1 MNINL
6 NRIAKDLYGKIET
19 RFSDI
24 KIGDENAE
32 VLSKKTD
39 IPEARFFE
47 FEYKHNGVPLGT
59 ITITLDEDDGVV
71 VQISGN
77 LAEKKH
83 PGAFKF
89 IRGLRQFAKD
99 RLLNFDVQN
108 IGKDNLDK
116 RDYEFQAKPK
126 EETMDPIMESKL
138 YGTNKISYQDLGEA
152 RLVIKHSQPVNLD
165 LAAGRTMHIE
175 GIYIENTE
183 GERFRYPYKHL
194 NGARA
199 LAEHIKHGGNPYD
212 AIGKHICGLS
222 EELAQLRKFKGYVSR
237 NEALSEAM
245 GDITSK
251 VFERIEQVKKE
262 VNMLQ
267 RSSYYE
273 QFAESFEDREEQMI
287 PEDIMSDWIDRLT
300 IRTFNE
306 ELKTAFPYIFRLVD
320 ETEIPVKALSPDEM
334 LDELRSE
341 EKDKDGKV
349 IRWKEEGEWK
359 KSEKKDPKGK
369 IFNLSDKARRETE
382 KMSKEVSEGGW
393 TLPPADASPEEADA
407 IMKKNQASQDYINK
421 TVRQNMNQKDL
432 GDGFTLSTVGVMG
445 GQYPAVLD
453 TQSNTFI
460 LPNNRP
466 DGSAIIRSI
475 APYIL
480 VKDGKVESAM
490 KVGPATATALEK
502 SGLSRPK
509 PTAPQLTPEDQF
521 ESFLDRLMNE
531 DEDDQEGHN
540 TLFSKDVSVRTQAI
554 ENLKDALGN
563 EMLTVQTAPDELKS
577 LLPMDQFQE
586 YLEDQDQDAGPE
598 VVKSLVVNYL
608 NDLSDGKIT
617 NPLLGHNAGEIASM
631 VIDQVKLTDVDNDL
645 PQDLPNVDAGA
656 TPAPAPATSTQ
667 PPAPDMGMP
676 PPAPDMGAMGGAPT
690 PGALPPI
697 REGQLAKMKAKFI
710 KAKEQGATLE
720 TTMDFGHRELTLHDA
735 MKECGINPRDIGFN
749 NGGDEGVQEILQ
761 SISGFYNRNVNEGNF
776 TIGGTRVKTKILKAY
791 KNGEYEHA
799 NPADVRK
806 VCKLVD
812 KLDPPSSTKGAL
824 SHIKKLAGLN
834 STSYSMAEDPE
845 EFNLDVIL
853 KQLTALQNNP
863 QAQNQLGQQLK
874 QKFTTDIA
882 PKMQAQMP
890 NQTVDFPG
898 GQMNPQE
905 MMKAIMQKISQSQ

>member
-6 NRIAKDLYGKIET
+6 NKIAKDLYGKIET
-19 RFSDI
+19 RFTDI

-59 ITITLDEDDGVV
+59 ITITLDDDDGVI
-71 VQISGN
+71 VQISGD

-83 PGAFKF
+83 PGVFKF

-126 EETMDPIMESKL
+126 EEPMEPIMESKL
-138 YGTNKISYQDLGEA
+138 YGTTRLSYQDLGEA
-152 RLVIKHSQPVNLD
+152 RLVIKHSQAINPD
-165 LAAGRTMHIE
+165 LPAGRTMHVDS
-175 GIYIENTE
+175 IYVENAD
-183 GERFRYPYKHL
+183 GERFRYPYKHI

-212 AIGKHICGLS
+212 SIGKHICSLS

-251 VFERIEQVKKE
+251 VFERIEQIKKE

-267 RSSYYE
+267 RSGYYE

-320 ETEIPVKALSPDEM
+320 ESEIPVKDISPDEM

-382 KMSKEVSEGGW
+382 KMSKE
-393 TLPPADASPEEADA
+393 
-407 IMKKNQASQDYINK
+407 
-421 TVRQNMNQKDL
+421 
-432 GDGFTLSTVGVMG
+432 
-445 GQYPAVLD
+445 
-453 TQSNTFI
+453 
-460 LPNNRP
+460 
-466 DGSAIIRSI
+466 SI
-475 APYIL
+475 
-480 VKDGKVESAM
+480 
-490 KVGPATATALEK
+490 
-502 SGLSRPK
+502 
-509 PTAPQLTPEDQF
+509 QPEDQF

-554 ENLKDALGN
+554 ENLKQALGS

-586 YLEDQDQDAGPE
+586 YLEDQDPDAGPE
-598 VVKSLVVNYL
+598 VVKGLVVNYL
-608 NDLSDGKIT
+608 NDLSDGKID
-617 NPLLGHNAGEIASM
+617 NPLLGSSAAEIASM
-631 VIDQVKLTDVDNDL
+631 VIDQVKLTDVDDTL
-645 PQDLPNVDAGA
+645 PQDMNTEPGAGA
-656 TPAPAPATSTQ
+656 TPPAPAPA
-667 PPAPDMGMP
+667 PAPDMAATGPGAPAPDLAAPPAAAPGMP
-676 PPAPDMGAMGGAPT
+676 PGS
-690 PGALPPI
+690 PP
-697 REGQLAKMKAKFI
+697 LAENKARII
-710 KAKEQGATLE
+710 KAIHKAMECGADMDTKL
-720 TTMDFGHRELTLHDA
+720 DFGHKEMTLHDA
-735 MKECGINPRDIGFN
+735 IRECGLDPRAMSPRK
-749 NGGDEGVQEILQ
+749 ESGVEEILQ
-761 SISGFYNRNVNEGNF
+761 SISGFYNKNAMNEGNF
-776 TIGGTRVKTKILKAY
+776 TIGGTRVKTKILKHY
-791 KNGEYEHA
+791 KNGEYKHA

-812 KLDPPSSTKGAL
+812 KLDPPSSTQGAL
-824 SHIKKLAGLN
+824 SHIKKMAGLHD
-834 STSYSMAEDPE
+834 TSYNVAEDPNNY
-845 EFNLDVIL
+845 NLDVTMKHL
-853 KQLTALQNNP
+853 HSMQDKPHMEGNMDA
-863 QAQNQLGQQLK
+863 
-874 QKFTTDIA
+874 TT
-882 PKMQAQMP
+882 
-890 NQTVDFPG
+890 
-898 GQMNPQE
+898 
-905 MMKAIMQKISQSQ
+905 MMKALMQKLS

>member
-138 YGTNKISYQDLGEA
+138 YGTSKISYQDLGEA

-175 GIYIENTE
+175 GIYVENTE

-222 EELAQLRKFKGYVSR
+222 EELAQLRKFKGYVGR

-251 VFERIEQVKKE
+251 VFERIEAVKKE
-262 VNMLQ
+262 VHNLQ
-267 RSSYYE
+267 RPTYYA
-273 QFAESFEDREEQMI
+273 QFAESFTANENQEI
-287 PEDIMSDWIDRLT
+287 PEDILNDWIDRLT
-300 IRTFNE
+300 VRSFNE
-306 ELKTAFPYIFRLVD
+306 ELRTAFPYIFRLVD
-320 ETEIPVKALSPDEM
+320 ESSIPVKELSPDDL
-334 LDELRSE
+334 LDEAG
-341 EKDKDGKV
+341 DGSRPHGMTTDWHK
-349 IRWKEEGEWK
+349 RYQEH
-359 KSEKKDPKGK
+359 KSRHDDYVNSGDHA
-369 IFNLSDKARRETE
+369 NADKAGKTARLAAQEHHKET
-382 KMSKEVSEGGW
+382 G
-393 TLPPADASPEEADA
+393 
-407 IMKKNQASQDYINK
+407 KKIPGAEQFDVYE
-421 TVRQNMNQKDL
+421 
-432 GDGFTLSTVGVMG
+432 
-445 GQYPAVLD
+445 
-453 TQSNTFI
+453 
-460 LPNNRP
+460 
-466 DGSAIIRSI
+466 SI
-475 APYIL
+475 
-480 VKDGKVESAM
+480 
-490 KVGPATATALEK
+490 
-502 SGLSRPK
+502 
-509 PTAPQLTPEDQF
+509 EDQF
-521 ESFLDRLMNE
+521 ESFLDSIVNE
-531 DEDDQEGHN
+531 DEGDQEGHN

-608 NDLSDGKIT
+608 NDLSDGKLD
-617 NPLLGHNAGEIASM
+617 NPLLGHNAAEIASM
-631 VIDQVKLTDVDNDL
+631 IIDQVKLTDVDNEL
-645 PQDLPNVDAGA
+645 PQDLPPDAGEPA
-656 TPAPAPATSTQ
+656 ASVPASAPAPAPTPDMSAQ
-667 PPAPDMGMP
+667 PPAPDMSAMPGAGLGAPMP
-676 PPAPDMGAMGGAPT
+676 PGV
-690 PGALPPI
+690 PPLA
-697 REGQLAKMKAKFI
+697 EGQLAKLKAKFI
-710 KAKEQGATLE
+710 QAKEQGATLE
-720 TTMDFGHRELTLHDA
+720 TTMDFGSRELTLHDA
-735 MKECGINPRDIGFN
+735 MKECGIQPHDVGFN
-749 NGGDEGVQEILQ
+749 NGDEGVQEILQ

-824 SHIKKLAGLN
+824 THIKKLAGLN

-845 EFNLDVIL
+845 DHNLDITMKHL
-853 KQLTALQNNP
+853 HSLQDKP
-863 QAQNQLGQQLK
+863 HTEGRLDA
-874 QKFTTDIA
+874 TT
-882 PKMQAQMP
+882 
-890 NQTVDFPG
+890 
-898 GQMNPQE
+898 
-905 MMKAIMQKISQSQ
+905 MMKAIMQKISQGN

>member
-138 YGTNKISYQDLGEA
+138 YGTSKISYQDLGEA

-175 GIYIENTE
+175 GIYVENTE

-262 VNMLQ
+262 VNLLQ

-273 QFAESFEDREEQMI
+273 QFAESFEDHEDEMI
-287 PEDIMSDWIDRLT
+287 PEDVMSDWIDRLT

-306 ELKTAFPYIFRLVD
+306 ELKTAFPYIFKLVS
-320 ETEIPVKALSPDEM
+320 ETDIPVKELSPDDL
-334 LDELRSE
+334 LDENSDDENNYFYSVRHNDKQSKETEMPPKGWTSVSKHATHGEARSALDALKAKHPGEQFTTTRHPRISNMGGTPTKVFPEGLDEERTE
-341 EKDKDGKV
+341 EKDSKGNV
-349 IRWKEEGEWK
+349 VSWKEEGEWK
-359 KSEKKDPKGK
+359 KADPKKDPRGK
-369 IFNLSDKARRETE
+369 APNLSDKARRETE
-382 KMSKEVSEGGW
+382 KMSNKE
-393 TLPPADASPEEADA
+393 
-407 IMKKNQASQDYINK
+407 
-421 TVRQNMNQKDL
+421 
-432 GDGFTLSTVGVMG
+432 
-445 GQYPAVLD
+445 
-453 TQSNTFI
+453 
-460 LPNNRP
+460 
-466 DGSAIIRSI
+466 
-475 APYIL
+475 
-480 VKDGKVESAM
+480 ESA
-490 KVGPATATALEK
+490 
-502 SGLSRPK
+502 
-509 PTAPQLTPEDQF
+509 F
-521 ESFLDRLMNE
+521 EGFLDSLMNE
-531 DEDDQEGHN
+531 DEGDQEGHN

-608 NDLSDGKIT
+608 NDLSDGKLD
-617 NPLLGHNAGEIASM
+617 NPLLGHNAAEIASM
-631 VIDQVKLTDVDNDL
+631 IIDQVKLTDVDNKL
-645 PQDLPNVDAGA
+645 PQDLPPDAGEPA
-656 TPAPAPATSTQ
+656 ASVPASAPAPAPTPDMSAQ
-667 PPAPDMGMP
+667 PPAPDMSAMPGAGLGAPMP
-676 PPAPDMGAMGGAPT
+676 PGV
-690 PGALPPI
+690 PPLA
-697 REGQLAKMKAKFI
+697 EGQLAKLKAKFI
-710 KAKEQGATLE
+710 QAKEQGATLE
-720 TTMDFGHRELTLHDA
+720 TTMDFGNRELTLHDA
-735 MKECGINPRDIGFN
+735 MKECGIQPHDVGFN
-749 NGGDEGVQEILQ
+749 NGDEGIQEILQ

-824 SHIKKLAGLN
+824 THIKKLAGLN

-845 EFNLDVIL
+845 DHNLDITMKHL
-853 KQLTALQNNP
+853 HSLQDKP
-863 QAQNQLGQQLK
+863 HTEGRLDA
-874 QKFTTDIA
+874 TT
-882 PKMQAQMP
+882 
-890 NQTVDFPG
+890 
-898 GQMNPQE
+898 
-905 MMKAIMQKISQSQ
+905 MMKAIMQKISQGN

>member
-71 VQISGN
+71 VQISGS
-77 LAEKKH
+77 LADKKH

-108 IGKDNLDK
+108 TGKDNLDK

-138 YGTNKISYQDLGEA
+138 YGTSKISYQDLGEA

-175 GIYIENTE
+175 GIYVENTD

-212 AIGKHICGLS
+212 SIGKHICGLS
-222 EELAQLRKFKGYVSR
+222 EELAQLRKFKGYVNR

-245 GDITSK
+245 GDISSK

-262 VNMLQ
+262 VNLLQ

-273 QFAESFEDREEQMI
+273 QFAGSFEDHEEQMI
-287 PEDIMSDWIDRLT
+287 PEDVMSDWIDRLT

-306 ELKTAFPYIFRLVD
+306 ELKTAFPYIFKLVS
-320 ETEIPVKALSPDEM
+320 ETDIPVKGVSPDEM

-359 KSEKKDPKGK
+359 KADPKKDPRGK
-369 IFNLSDKARRETE
+369 APNLSDKARRETE
-382 KMSKEVSEGGW
+382 KMSKE
-393 TLPPADASPEEADA
+393 
-407 IMKKNQASQDYINK
+407 
-421 TVRQNMNQKDL
+421 
-432 GDGFTLSTVGVMG
+432 
-445 GQYPAVLD
+445 
-453 TQSNTFI
+453 
-460 LPNNRP
+460 
-466 DGSAIIRSI
+466 SI
-475 APYIL
+475 
-480 VKDGKVESAM
+480 
-490 KVGPATATALEK
+490 
-502 SGLSRPK
+502 
-509 PTAPQLTPEDQF
+509 QPEDQF
-521 ESFLDRLMNE
+521 ESFLDSLMNE
-531 DEDDQEGHN
+531 DESDQEGHN
-540 TLFSKDVSVRTQAI
+540 TLFSKDVSVRTQAV
-554 ENLKDALGN
+554 ENLKAALGN
-563 EMLTVQTAPDELKS
+563 EMMTVQTAPDELKS

-608 NDLSDGKIT
+608 NDLSDGKLD
-617 NPLLGHNAGEIASM
+617 NPLLGHNAAEIAAM
-631 VIDQVKLTDVDNDL
+631 IIDQVKLTDVDSEL
-645 PQDLPNVDAGA
+645 PQDEPAAPMPDMGA
-656 TPAPAPATSTQ
+656 IPAPAAPDTSAQ
-667 PPAPDMGMP
+667 PPAPDMGAIPGAAPGAPMP
-676 PPAPDMGAMGGAPT
+676 PAAPPLA
-690 PGALPPI
+690 
-697 REGQLAKMKAKFI
+697 EGQLAKMKAKFMR
-710 KAKEQGATLE
+710 AKEQGATLE

-735 MKECGINPRDIGFN
+735 MKECGIKPHDVGFSN
-749 NGGDEGVQEILQ
+749 GDEGVQEILQ
-761 SISGFYNRNVNEGNF
+761 SISGFYNRNVTEGNF
-776 TIGGTRVKTKILKAY
+776 TIGGTRVKTKILKSY

-799 NPADVRK
+799 DPADVRK

-812 KLDPPSSTKGAL
+812 KLDPPSSTTGAL
-824 SHIKKLAGLN
+824 SHIKKMAGLN
-834 STSYSMAEDPE
+834 TTSYNMAEDPE
-845 EFNLDVIL
+845 EFNLDVML

-863 QAQNQLGQQLK
+863 QAQDQLGQQLK
-874 QKFTTDIA
+874 QKFATDIA
-882 PKMQAQMP
+882 PKMQSQAP
-890 NQTVDFPG
+890 NQTVEFPG

-905 MMKAIMQKISQSQ
+905 MMKALLQKLSQGQ

>member
-138 YGTNKISYQDLGEA
+138 YGTSKISYQDLGEA

-175 GIYIENTE
+175 GIYVENIE

-212 AIGKHICGLS
+212 TIGKHICGLS

-251 VFERIEQVKKE
+251 VFERIEAVKKE
-262 VNMLQ
+262 VNLLQ

-273 QFAESFEDREEQMI
+273 QFAESFEDREDQMI
-287 PEDIMSDWIDRLT
+287 PEDVMSDWIDRLT

-320 ETEIPVKALSPDEM
+320 ESEIPVKAVSPDEM

-349 IRWKEEGEWK
+349 IKWKEEGEWK
-359 KSEKKDPKGK
+359 KVDPKKDPRGK
-369 IFNLSDKARRETE
+369 APNLSDKARRETE
-382 KMSKEVSEGGW
+382 KMSNKE
-393 TLPPADASPEEADA
+393 
-407 IMKKNQASQDYINK
+407 
-421 TVRQNMNQKDL
+421 
-432 GDGFTLSTVGVMG
+432 
-445 GQYPAVLD
+445 
-453 TQSNTFI
+453 
-460 LPNNRP
+460 
-466 DGSAIIRSI
+466 
-475 APYIL
+475 
-480 VKDGKVESAM
+480 ESA
-490 KVGPATATALEK
+490 
-502 SGLSRPK
+502 
-509 PTAPQLTPEDQF
+509 F
-521 ESFLDRLMNE
+521 EGFLDSLMNE
-531 DEDDQEGHN
+531 DESDQEGHN

-608 NDLSDGKIT
+608 NDLSDGKLD
-617 NPLLGHNAGEIASM
+617 NPLLGHNAAEIASM
-631 VIDQVKLTDVDNDL
+631 IIDQVKLTDVDNEL
-645 PQDLPNVDAGA
+645 PQDTPPTDTSA
-656 TPAPAPATSTQ
+656 TPAPSPAPDMSAQ
-667 PPAPDMGMP
+667 PPAPDMSAIPGATPAPTGPGAGMP
-676 PPAPDMGAMGGAPT
+676 PGT
-690 PGALPPI
+690 PPLS
-697 REGQLAKMKAKFI
+697 EGHRAKLKAKFI
-710 KAKEQGATLE
+710 QAKEQGATLE

-735 MKECGINPRDIGFN
+735 MKECGIQPREIGFTD
-749 NGGDEGVQEILQ
+749 GDEGVQEILQ
-761 SISGFYNRNVNEGNF
+761 SISGFYNKNAKINEGNF
-776 TIGGTRVKTKILKAY
+776 TIGGTRVKTKIVKAY

-799 NPADVRK
+799 TPADVRK

-812 KLDPPSSTKGAL
+812 KLDPPSSTQGAL
-824 SHIKKLAGLN
+824 THMKKMAGLN

-863 QAQNQLGQQLK
+863 QAQDQLSQQLK

-890 NQTVDFPG
+890 NQTIEFPG

-905 MMKAIMQKISQSQ
+905 MMKAILQKISQSQ

>member
-59 ITITLDEDDGVV
+59 ITITLDEDDGLV
-71 VQISGN
+71 VQISGS

-126 EETMDPIMESKL
+126 EEPMEPIMESKL
-138 YGTNKISYQDLGEA
+138 YGTSKISYQDLGEA
-152 RLVIKHSQPVNLD
+152 RLVIKHSQPVNTD

-175 GIYIENTE
+175 GIYVENAE

-212 AIGKHICGLS
+212 NIGKHICSLS

-273 QFAESFEDREEQMI
+273 QFAETFEDHEEQMI

-320 ETEIPVKALSPDEM
+320 ESNIPVKDISPDEM

-341 EKDKDGKV
+341 EKDKDGNV

-382 KMSKEVSEGGW
+382 KMSKE
-393 TLPPADASPEEADA
+393 
-407 IMKKNQASQDYINK
+407 
-421 TVRQNMNQKDL
+421 
-432 GDGFTLSTVGVMG
+432 
-445 GQYPAVLD
+445 
-453 TQSNTFI
+453 
-460 LPNNRP
+460 
-466 DGSAIIRSI
+466 SI
-475 APYIL
+475 
-480 VKDGKVESAM
+480 
-490 KVGPATATALEK
+490 
-502 SGLSRPK
+502 
-509 PTAPQLTPEDQF
+509 QPEDQF
-521 ESFLDRLMNE
+521 ESFLDSLMNE
-531 DEDDQEGHN
+531 DEGDQEGHN

-554 ENLKDALGN
+554 ENLKDALAN

-608 NDLSDGKIT
+608 NDLSDGKID
-617 NPLLGHNAGEIASM
+617 NPLLGNNVAEIASM
-631 VIDQVKLTDVDNDL
+631 IIDQVKLTDVDNEL
-645 PQDLPNVDAGA
+645 PQDLPPVDSAA
-656 TPAPAPATSTQ
+656 SAPAPAPAPAPEAPAPDISAQ
-667 PPAPDMGMP
+667 PPAPTGP
-676 PPAPDMGAMGGAPT
+676 GAPMA
-690 PGALPPI
+690 GAVPPLA
-697 REGQLAKMKAKFI
+697 EGQLAKLKAKFI
-710 KAKEQGATLE
+710 KAKECGAGLDTK
-720 TTMDFGHRELTLHDA
+720 MDFGHKEMTLHDA
-735 MKECGINPRDIGFN
+735 MKECGVQPHDVGFSN
-749 NGGDEGVQEILQ
+749 GDEGVQEILQ
-761 SISGFYNRNVNEGNF
+761 SISGFYNKNVNEGNF
-776 TIGGTRVKTKILKAY
+776 TIGGTRVKTKILKSY

-799 NPADVRK
+799 TPADVRK

-824 SHIKKLAGLN
+824 THIKKMAGLQ
-834 STSYSMAEDPE
+834 SQDYAMAENPE
-845 EFNLDVIL
+845 EFNLDTII

-863 QAQNQLGQQLK
+863 QAQDQLGQQLK
-874 QKFTTDIA
+874 QKFATDIA
-882 PKMQAQMP
+882 PKMQSQAP
-890 NQTVDFPG
+890 NQTVEFPG

-905 MMKAIMQKISQSQ
+905 MMKAILQKISQSQ

>member
-138 YGTNKISYQDLGEA
+138 YGTSKISYQDLGEA

-175 GIYIENTE
+175 GIYVENTE

-251 VFERIEQVKKE
+251 VFERIEAVKKE
-262 VNMLQ
+262 VNLLQ

-273 QFAESFEDREEQMI
+273 QFAESFEDHEEQMI

-320 ETEIPVKALSPDEM
+320 ENEIPVKDISPDEM

-349 IRWKEEGEWK
+349 IKWKEEGEWK

-382 KMSKEVSEGGW
+382 KLSKEVSEDSTG
-393 TLPPADASPEEADA
+393 
-407 IMKKNQASQDYINK
+407 
-421 TVRQNMNQKDL
+421 QKDL
-432 GDGFTLSTVGVMG
+432 GDGFMLTSIDAFGE
-445 GQYPAVLD
+445 QRSAILD
-453 TQSNTFI
+453 TQSNTYFI
-460 LPNNRP
+460 LNLTK
-466 DGSAIIRSI
+466 DGSAIARTPATYLTI
-475 APYIL
+475 
-480 VKDGKVESAM
+480 KDGKTGASM
-490 KVGPATATALEK
+490 GGPKTNAAFEK
-502 SGLSRPK
+502 AGLTRAK
-509 PTAPQLTPEDQF
+509 PTPPTQPAAPTLEDQF
-521 ESFLDRLMNE
+521 ESFLDGIVNE
-531 DEDDQEGHN
+531 DESDQEGHN

-608 NDLSDGKIT
+608 NDLSDGKLD
-617 NPLLGHNAGEIASM
+617 NPLLGNNAAEIASM
-631 VIDQVKLTDVDNDL
+631 IIDQVKLTDVDNEL
-645 PQDLPNVDAGA
+645 PQDTPPTDTSA
-656 TPAPAPATSTQ
+656 TPASAPAPDMSAQ
-667 PPAPDMGMP
+667 PPAPDMSAMPGATPAPTGPGAGMP
-676 PPAPDMGAMGGAPT
+676 PGT
-690 PGALPPI
+690 PPLS
-697 REGQLAKMKAKFI
+697 EGQLAKMKAKFI
-710 KAKEQGATLE
+710 RAKEQGATLE
-720 TTMDFGHRELTLHDA
+720 TTMDFGDRELTLHDA
-735 MKECGINPRDIGFN
+735 MKECGIRPHDVGFSN
-749 NGGDEGVQEILQ
+749 GDEGVQEILQ
-761 SISGFYNRNVNEGNF
+761 SISGFYNRNVTEGNF

-812 KLDPPSSTKGAL
+812 KLDPPSSTNGAL

-845 EFNLDVIL
+845 EFNLDTII

-863 QAQNQLGQQLK
+863 QAQDQLSQQLK

-882 PKMQAQMP
+882 PKMQAQAP
-890 NQTVDFPG
+890 NQTVEFPG

-905 MMKAIMQKISQSQ
+905 MMKAILQKLSQSQ

>member
-138 YGTNKISYQDLGEA
+138 YGTSKISYQDLGEA

-175 GIYIENTE
+175 GIYVENTE

-222 EELAQLRKFKGYVSR
+222 EELAQLRKFKGYVGR

-262 VNMLQ
+262 VNLLQ

-273 QFAESFEDREEQMI
+273 QFAESFEDREDEMI
-287 PEDIMSDWIDRLT
+287 PEDVMSDWIDRLT

-306 ELKTAFPYIFRLVD
+306 ELKTAFPYIFKLVS
-320 ETEIPVKALSPDEM
+320 ETDIPVKAISPDEM

-359 KSEKKDPKGK
+359 KADPKKDPKGK

-382 KMSKEVSEGGW
+382 KMSNKE
-393 TLPPADASPEEADA
+393 
-407 IMKKNQASQDYINK
+407 
-421 TVRQNMNQKDL
+421 
-432 GDGFTLSTVGVMG
+432 
-445 GQYPAVLD
+445 
-453 TQSNTFI
+453 
-460 LPNNRP
+460 
-466 DGSAIIRSI
+466 
-475 APYIL
+475 
-480 VKDGKVESAM
+480 ESA
-490 KVGPATATALEK
+490 
-502 SGLSRPK
+502 
-509 PTAPQLTPEDQF
+509 F
-521 ESFLDRLMNE
+521 EGFLDSLMNE
-531 DEDDQEGHN
+531 DEGDQEGHN

-608 NDLSDGKIT
+608 NDLSDGKLD
-617 NPLLGHNAGEIASM
+617 NPLLGHNAAEIASM
-631 VIDQVKLTDVDNDL
+631 IIDQVKLTDVDNEL
-645 PQDLPNVDAGA
+645 PQDLPPDAGEPA
-656 TPAPAPATSTQ
+656 GPAPAPAPNMSAQ
-667 PPAPDMGMP
+667 PPAPDMSMP
-676 PPAPDMGAMGGAPT
+676 PPAPDMGAMPGAPA
-690 PGALPPI
+690 PGATPPLS
-697 REGQLAKMKAKFI
+697 EGQLAKMKAKFI
-710 KAKEQGATLE
+710 QAKEQGATLE

-735 MKECGINPRDIGFN
+735 MKECGINPRDIGFS

-761 SISGFYNRNVNEGNF
+761 SISGFYNRNVTEGNF

-834 STSYSMAEDPE
+834 STSYNMAEDPE
-845 EFNLDVIL
+845 EFNLDVML

-863 QAQNQLGQQLK
+863 QAQDQLGQQLK
-874 QKFTTDIA
+874 QKFATDIA

-890 NQTVDFPG
+890 NQTVEFPG

-905 MMKAIMQKISQSQ
+905 MMKALLQKLSQSQ

>member
-59 ITITLDEDDGVV
+59 ITITLDEDDGLV

-126 EETMDPIMESKL
+126 EEPMEPIMESKL
-138 YGTNKISYQDLGEA
+138 YGTSKISYQDLGEA
-152 RLVIKHSQPVNLD
+152 RLVIKHSQPVNTD

-175 GIYIENTE
+175 GIYVENAE

-222 EELAQLRKFKGYVSR
+222 EELAQLRKFKGYVGR

-262 VNMLQ
+262 VNLLQ

-273 QFAESFEDREEQMI
+273 QFAESFEDREDEMI
-287 PEDIMSDWIDRLT
+287 PEDVMSDWIDRLT

-320 ETEIPVKALSPDEM
+320 ETSIPTKEINPEDLLAEDEDENYKRVIHFTRQYMAHHHIHALASEDVDAIATHLRLPMAEVIDYLYDIGVAPEDF
-334 LDELRSE
+334 LDEAGAGAKQAAVAIAKKESG
-341 EKDKDGKV
+341 KYDKDGK
-349 IRWKEEGEWK
+349 RLKE
-359 KSEKKDPKGK
+359 
-369 IFNLSDKARRETE
+369 A
-382 KMSKEVSEGGW
+382 
-393 TLPPADASPEEADA
+393 
-407 IMKKNQASQDYINK
+407 
-421 TVRQNMNQKDL
+421 
-432 GDGFTLSTVGVMG
+432 
-445 GQYPAVLD
+445 
-453 TQSNTFI
+453 
-460 LPNNRP
+460 
-466 DGSAIIRSI
+466 
-475 APYIL
+475 
-480 VKDGKVESAM
+480 
-490 KVGPATATALEK
+490 
-502 SGLSRPK
+502 
-509 PTAPQLTPEDQF
+509 PEDQF
-521 ESFLDRLMNE
+521 ESFLDSLMKE
-531 DEDDQEGHN
+531 DEGDQEGHN

-554 ENLKDALGN
+554 ENLKDALAN

-586 YLEDQDQDAGPE
+586 YLEDQDPDAGPE

-608 NDLSDGKIT
+608 NDLSDGKID
-617 NPLLGHNAGEIASM
+617 NPLLGNNTAEVASM
-631 VIDQVKLTDVDNDL
+631 IIDQVKLTDVDNEL
-645 PQDLPNVDAGA
+645 PQDVASPEEPAPA
-656 TPAPAPATSTQ
+656 APAPAPAPAPDMSAQ
-667 PPAPDMGMP
+667 PPAPTSP
-676 PPAPDMGAMGGAPT
+676 GAPV
-690 PGALPPI
+690 PGAIPPLA
-697 REGQLAKMKAKFI
+697 EGQLAKLKAKFI
-710 KAKEQGATLE
+710 QAKEQGATLE
-720 TTMDFGHRELTLHDA
+720 TRMDFGHKEMTLHDA
-735 MKECGINPRDIGFN
+735 MKECGIQPHDVGFSN
-749 NGGDEGVQEILQ
+749 GDEGVQEILQ
-761 SISGFYNRNVNEGNF
+761 SISGFYNKNVNEGNF
-776 TIGGTRVKTKILKAY
+776 TIGGTRVKTKILKSY

-799 NPADVRK
+799 TPADVRK

-824 SHIKKLAGLN
+824 THIKKMAGLQ
-834 STSYSMAEDPE
+834 SQDYTMAENPE
-845 EFNLDVIL
+845 EFNLDTII

-863 QAQNQLGQQLK
+863 QAQDQLGQQLK
-874 QKFTTDIA
+874 QKFATDIA
-882 PKMQAQMP
+882 PKMQSQAP
-890 NQTVDFPG
+890 NQTVEFPG

-905 MMKAIMQKISQSQ
+905 MMKAILQKISQSQ

>member
-138 YGTNKISYQDLGEA
+138 YGTSKISYQDLGEA
-152 RLVIKHSQPVNLD
+152 RLVIKHSQPINTD

-175 GIYIENTE
+175 GIYVENLQ

-199 LAEHIKHGGNPYD
+199 LAEHIMHGGNPYD

-262 VNMLQ
+262 VNLLQ
-267 RSSYYE
+267 RSNYYE
-273 QFAESFEDREEQMI
+273 QFAESFEDHEEQMI

-320 ETEIPVKALSPDEM
+320 ESEIPVKDISPDEM

-349 IRWKEEGEWK
+349 ISWKEEGDWK

-382 KMSKEVSEGGW
+382 KMSKE
-393 TLPPADASPEEADA
+393 
-407 IMKKNQASQDYINK
+407 
-421 TVRQNMNQKDL
+421 
-432 GDGFTLSTVGVMG
+432 
-445 GQYPAVLD
+445 
-453 TQSNTFI
+453 
-460 LPNNRP
+460 
-466 DGSAIIRSI
+466 SI
-475 APYIL
+475 
-480 VKDGKVESAM
+480 
-490 KVGPATATALEK
+490 
-502 SGLSRPK
+502 
-509 PTAPQLTPEDQF
+509 QPEDQF
-521 ESFLDRLMNE
+521 ESFLNSFMNE

-540 TLFSKDVSVRTQAI
+540 TLFSKDISVRTQAVQ
-554 ENLKDALGN
+554 NLKDQLGN

-586 YLEDQDQDAGPE
+586 YLEDQDPDAGPE
-598 VVKSLVVNYL
+598 VVKGLVVNYL
-608 NDLSDGKIT
+608 NDLSDGKID
-617 NPLLGHNAGEIASM
+617 NPLLGPNAADVASM
-631 VIDQVKLTDVDNDL
+631 IIDQVKMTDVDSEL
-645 PQDLPNVDAGA
+645 PQDSPPTDA
-656 TPAPAPATSTQ
+656 TPAPASAPA
-667 PPAPDMGMP
+667 PAPAPDMTAMAPPAPAAGMP
-676 PPAPDMGAMGGAPT
+676 PGT
-690 PGALPPI
+690 PPLA
-697 REGQLAKMKAKFI
+697 EGQRAKLKAKFI
-710 KAKEQGATLE
+710 QAKEQGATLE
-720 TTMDFGHRELTLHDA
+720 TTMDLGDRELTLHDA
-735 MKECGINPRDIGFN
+735 MKECGIKPREIGFSD
-749 NGGDEGVQEILQ
+749 GHEGVEEILQ
-761 SISGFYNRNVNEGNF
+761 SITGFYNKNAKMNEGNF

-799 NPADVRK
+799 GPADVRK

-812 KLDPPSSTKGAL
+812 KLDPPSSTQGAL
-824 SHIKKLAGLN
+824 GHMKKMAGLQDMN
-834 STSYSMAEDPE
+834 YAMAEDPE
-845 EFNLDVIL
+845 EFNLDVML

-863 QAQNQLGQQLK
+863 QAQQQLGQQLK
-874 QKFTTDIA
+874 DKFTTDVA
-882 PKMQAQMP
+882 PKMQAQAP
-890 NQTVDFPG
+890 NQTVAFPG

-905 MMKAIMQKISQSQ
+905 MIKAILQKISQSQ